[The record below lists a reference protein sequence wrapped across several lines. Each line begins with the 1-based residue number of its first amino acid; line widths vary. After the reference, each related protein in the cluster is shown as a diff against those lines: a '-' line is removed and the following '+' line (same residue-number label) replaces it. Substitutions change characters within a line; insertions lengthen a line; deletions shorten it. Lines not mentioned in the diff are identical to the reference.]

1 MLDVLGLDETEAA
14 LYRALVGMSSASP
27 AEVADLVDVEVP
39 RAAHLLTSL
48 ESKGLIARS
57 GSGAERFIASPPSI
71 ALGALMVRRQ
81 DELRQ
86 AELELEALT
95 ELYRAG
101 AAVRT
106 AVDVVDV
113 VLGVDAVR
121 QRFSQLQMGAK
132 EEVLAFVRTGTLAVS
147 REENIEEGRA
157 IDRGVSYRV
166 VVEREVAQMEGFFE
180 SAMEALEHGEQIRVA
195 SRLPTRL
202 LLVDRELAFVPT
214 STEGDR
220 SVGALIVR
228 QSGLLDGVLALF
240 ESVWQQ
246 AAPMVQ
252 GDDGVS
258 TSGPE
263 QLSGVDTRIVSLLR
277 AGLTDHAIGAQ
288 LGLSM
293 RSVQRRVRHLMD
305 LAGVDTRFQL
315 GVEAALRR
323 WTSGGPVA
331 AATDSG

>member
-1 MLDVLGLDETEAA
+1 VLDVLGLDEMEAA
-14 LYRALVGMSSASP
+14 LYRALVGRSSASP
-27 AEVADLVDVEVP
+27 AEVAELIEVEVP

-48 ESKGLIARS
+48 ENKGLIARS

-86 AELELEALT
+86 AELELESLT
-95 ELYRAG
+95 ELYRTG
-101 AAVRT
+101 AANRT

-132 EEVLAFVRTGTLAVS
+132 KEVLAFVRAGTLAVS
-147 REENIEEGRA
+147 REENVEEGRA
-157 IDRGVSYRV
+157 IIRGVSYRV
-166 VVEREVAQMEGFFE
+166 AVEREVAQMDGFFE
-180 SAMEALEHGEQIRVA
+180 SAMESLKHGEQIRVA
-195 SRLPTRL
+195 GHLPTRL
-202 LLVDRELAFVPT
+202 LVVDRELAFVPT
-214 STEGDR
+214 STADDR

-246 AAPMVQ
+246 ATPMIR
-252 GDDGVS
+252 GDDAV
-258 TSGPE
+258 TSSSPE
-263 QLSGVDTRIVSLLR
+263 RLAGVDARILSLLR

-305 LAGVDTRFQL
+305 LAGVETRFQL
-315 GVEAALRR
+315 GVEAAVRG
-323 WTSGGPVA
+323 WTPVTLPTRSHA
-331 AATDSG
+331 R